1 MKMEKYVIAVKREK
15 WGAVKLSDALGR
27 VSSVDG
33 YRVLGDTT
41 GVRTLI
47 EASSTAL
54 KQIRATLEDSCYIEP
69 VILHSPQALARS
81 RKQ

>member
-1 MKMEKYVIAVKREK
+1 MMKMEQYVIAVKREK

-27 VSSVDG
+27 VRSIKD

-47 EASSTAL
+47 EASGPAL
-54 KQIRATLEDSCYIEP
+54 KQIRATLEDSCHIEP
-69 VILHSPQALARS
+69 VILHSPQALA
-81 RKQ
+81 